1 MGDRGDELDRRGTR
15 ADHPDALAAQ
25 VDRVIPARRVHS
37 RASEGVEAL
46 DLGRFGLAEH
56 ACRATHVSR
65 GDLPAIRGLD
75 VPRVGILVEPRPD
88 HLGVQ
93 LDAIAHPVLIHAVLR
108 VDLELRPR
116 RVHARPV
123 AALLEGELVAE
134 GRDVDRY
141 PWIGVPVP
149 GAPATVPGLQHDEVA
164 EAGLVELDRRPDARE
179 AGTDHDD
186 LVVHCDIRSIH
197 MLKVSRTLAEC
208 RGSAAHEHPPGRAA
222 VVPRGSRSASL
233 FTYRPVG
240 IVLEM
245 PAKLDHRQ
253 AKVKAKSAQLGS
265 SREQLLAAASRVFA
279 RSGYHGASMSEIAAE
294 AGFSKGALY
303 WSFASKDELFFA
315 LLDELD
321 EQLRALITAAASAP
335 ADRDISGDLSRDI
348 SAVLEH
354 GHDVVL
360 LFHEYSALAVRD
372 PKVAARYAERNARLR
387 EELAASMRARHE
399 AIGVP
404 MAIPAE
410 QLATAV
416 IALVDGLSIQQL
428 TEPDAVPEDL

>member
-1 MGDRGDELDRRGTR
+1 M
-15 ADHPDALAAQ
+15 
-25 VDRVIPARRVHS
+25 
-37 RASEGVEAL
+37 
-46 DLGRFGLAEH
+46 
-56 ACRATHVSR
+56 
-65 GDLPAIRGLD
+65 
-75 VPRVGILVEPRPD
+75 
-88 HLGVQ
+88 
-93 LDAIAHPVLIHAVLR
+93 
-108 VDLELRPR
+108 
-116 RVHARPV
+116 
-123 AALLEGELVAE
+123 
-134 GRDVDRY
+134 
-141 PWIGVPVP
+141 
-149 GAPATVPGLQHDEVA
+149 
-164 EAGLVELDRRPDARE
+164 
-179 AGTDHDD
+179 
-186 LVVHCDIRSIH
+186 
-197 MLKVSRTLAEC
+197 
-208 RGSAAHEHPPGRAA
+208 
-222 VVPRGSRSASL
+222 
-233 FTYRPVG
+233 
-240 IVLEM
+240 VLEM

-253 AKVKAKSAQLGS
+253 AEVKAKSAQLGS

-279 RSGYHGASMSEIAAE
+279 RSGYRGASMSEIAAE

-372 PKVAARYAERNARLR
+372 PKVAVRYAERNARLR

-416 IALVDGLSIQQL
+416 IALVDGLSIQRL
-428 TEPDAVPEDL
+428 TEPDAVPEDLFGQILSLIDDGMILRAKEPT